1 MDTDQIWQHID
12 TQRLE
17 LAALIETLT
26 PEQLATPSLCD
37 RWTVRA
43 SRST

>member
-1 MDTDQIWQHID
+1 MDTDLIWQRID
-12 TQRLE
+12 EQRLE

-37 RWTVRA
+37 DPPPRGEGKG
-43 SRST
+43 